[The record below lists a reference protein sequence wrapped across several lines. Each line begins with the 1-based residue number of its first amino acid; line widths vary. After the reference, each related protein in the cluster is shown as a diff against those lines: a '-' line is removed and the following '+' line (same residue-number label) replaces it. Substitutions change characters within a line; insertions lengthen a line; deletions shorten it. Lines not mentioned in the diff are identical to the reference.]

1 MARLANRPYLDRP
14 GREGNTGMGITWAW
28 LRLDM
33 RRRWRALIVLALL
46 IALATATVLTAVAG
60 ARRGQTAWDR
70 LWAGTLPAT
79 ATVLANE
86 PGFDWAKVRGLP
98 EVSAMG
104 LFVVYYGAAVDGL
117 PGVNIGF
124 PYANAEAGQAI
135 ERPVVLAGRRYDPAR
150 VDEVNVSAHF
160 VARSGKG
167 VGDTLTVRLSSPAQ
181 ADAGFD
187 ASSGRPAGPA
197 IKVRIVGVVRSPFWM
212 DAPGDGGGIVLSNA
226 VFTRYRANIMGTT
239 SQQFV
244 NALVRL
250 RGGASQIPAFRGDLA
265 RVAGRN
271 DIDVWNNYAVMGGPV
286 RKTSGYEAAW
296 LLAFGAAALLAG
308 IFLVGQSAARHV
320 TAGAAELRVL
330 QAVGLTRS
338 QAVGCA
344 TLGPTLAAVA
354 GAAAGLAGAFAAS
367 GWMPIGVASLAEPHP
382 GSEADWLVLIPGWLV
397 AVLLVTAGTA
407 LAAWLALPAA
417 ARAPAPARQ
426 SRVAVAAARA
436 GLPVALVVGIRFAL
450 EPGRGH
456 AAVPVRSALAG
467 VIAGVLGVLAAFTFY
482 AGVTDAAAN
491 PARFGQTWQL
501 DTYLG
506 FNGQDFSPAAA
517 RVMRAVAGDPDVTGV
532 DAPLVAGAQT
542 GRVSIESFTY
552 EPVAG
557 KGVQAVLTAGRMPAS
572 ATELVLGVTTARAL
586 DAHVGSVIRLDG
598 GATRQDMTVTG
609 VGFVPAGPHNDY
621 DQGAW
626 LTLAGFQRVFHGA
639 HYAFKYHL
647 GAVAVRPGADLTAV
661 ARRLDAVAAAI
672 KGGQP
677 YTFSP
682 SVPPVQVQ
690 VIRDVAQLPLA
701 LSGFL
706 AVLAA
711 GAVGHALTVA
721 VRRRRRELAV
731 LRALGLTRMQ
741 SRAVVVTHAGVHA
754 VIGLAAG
761 IPLGLVAGRL
771 LWRAVAD
778 FTPLAYQPPLA
789 VWVLLAIGPATL
801 LTAAGL
807 AMWPGHRAA
816 RLRPAQVLR
825 AE

>member
-1 MARLANRPYLDRP
+1 
-14 GREGNTGMGITWAW
+14 MGIAWAW
-28 LRLDM
+28 LGLDV
-33 RRRWRALIVLALL
+33 RRKWRSLVVLALL
-46 IALATATVLTAVAG
+46 VAVATATVLTAVAG

-79 ATVLANE
+79 ATALANE
-86 PGFDWAKVRGLP
+86 PGFDWGKVRGLP

-104 LFVVYYGAAVDGL
+104 LFVVYFGAAVDGL

-124 PYANAEAGQAI
+124 PPANAEAGQAV

-150 VDEVNVSAHF
+150 ADEVDVSAHF
-160 VARSGKG
+160 VARYGKG
-167 VGDTLTVRLSSPAQ
+167 VGDTLTLRLSSPAQ

-187 ASSGRPAGPA
+187 ASTGRPAGPG

-212 DAPGDGGGIVLSNA
+212 DGLGDGGGILVSNA
-226 VFTRYRANIMGTT
+226 VFTRYQANIMGTRN
-239 SQQFV
+239 QRFV

-250 RGGASQIPAFRGDLA
+250 RGGAAQIPAFREDLA
-265 RVAGRN
+265 RVSGRN
-271 DIDVWNNYAVMGGPV
+271 DIDVWDDYAVMGGPV
-286 RKTSGYEAAW
+286 RKTSGYEAIW

-320 TAGAAELRVL
+320 ATGAGELRVL

-344 TLGPTLAAVA
+344 TLGPTLAAAA
-354 GAAAGLAGAFAAS
+354 GAAAGVAGAIAAS
-367 GWMPIGVASLAEPHP
+367 GWMPIGVAALAEPHP
-382 GSEADWLVLIPGWLV
+382 GAGADWLVLVPGWLV
-397 AVLLVTAGTA
+397 AVLLVAAGTA
-407 LAAWLALPAA
+407 LAARLALPAIA
-417 ARAPAPARQ
+417 STPAPARR
-426 SRVAVAAARA
+426 SAVAAAAGRA
-436 GLPVALVVGIRFAL
+436 GLPVAFVVGVRFAL
-450 EPGRGH
+450 ESGRGRS
-456 AAVPVRSALAG
+456 AVPVRSALAG

-501 DTYLG
+501 ETFMG

-517 RVMRAVAGDPDVTGV
+517 RVMRAVARDPDVTGV
-532 DAPLVAGAQT
+532 DSPLVAGAQT
-542 GRVSIESFTY
+542 GQVSIESFTY

-557 KGVQAVLTAGRMPAS
+557 KGVQTVLTAGRMPAS
-572 ATELVLGVTTARAL
+572 AAEIVLGVTTARAL
-586 DAHVGSVIRLDG
+586 GAHVGSVIRLDG
-598 GATRQDMTVTG
+598 GATRQAMTVTG
-609 VGFVPAGPHNDY
+609 VGFIPGGPHNDY

-626 LTLAGFQRVFHGA
+626 LTPAGFRRVFHGA

-647 GAVAVRPGADLTAV
+647 GAVAVRPGADLAAV

-672 KGGQP
+672 KGGQA
-677 YTFSP
+677 YTFSS

-711 GAVGHALTVA
+711 GAVGHALAVA
-721 VRRRRRELAV
+721 VRRRRHEMAV
-731 LRALGLTRMQ
+731 LRALGLTRVQ
-741 SRAVVVTHAGVHA
+741 SRGVVVTHGGVHA
-754 VIGLAAG
+754 AIGLAAG
-761 IPLGLVAGRL
+761 IPLGLLAGRL

-789 VWVLLAIGPATL
+789 LWALLAIGPATL
-801 LTAAGL
+801 LTAVAL
-807 AMWPGHRAA
+807 AAWPGHRAA